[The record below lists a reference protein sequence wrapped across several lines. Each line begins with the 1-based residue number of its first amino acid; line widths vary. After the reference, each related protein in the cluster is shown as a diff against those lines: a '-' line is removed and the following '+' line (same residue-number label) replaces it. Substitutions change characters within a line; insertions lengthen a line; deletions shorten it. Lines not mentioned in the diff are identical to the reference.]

1 VRASDQY
8 HAGIVVDDFDAALA
22 DLSALFG
29 YEFASPLA
37 LSTPVR
43 FPEDG
48 QTAERTID
56 LRFTYSVTVPRV
68 EVIQTI
74 PGTLWIPAAG
84 SGIHHLGYWSDD
96 LGADSSLLEERG
108 YPLEAAGARPD
119 GTAIWAYHRGAAG
132 PRIELVSRELLP
144 FLEEWWSSAGSGVS

>member
-1 VRASDQY
+1 MRASDQY
-8 HAGIVVDDFDAALA
+8 HAGIVVDDFDAALN

-29 YEFASPLA
+29 YEFASPLE

-43 FPEDG
+43 LPEG
-48 QTAERTID
+48 EQTVERTIE

-74 PGTLWIPAAG
+74 PGTLWTPAAG

-96 LGADSSLLEERG
+96 LAADSSLLEQRG
-108 YPLEAAGARPD
+108 YPLEAAGARDD
-119 GTAIWAYHRGAAG
+119 GTAIWAYHRGAVG
-132 PRIELVSRELLP
+132 PRIELVSRDLLP
-144 FLEEWWSSAGSGVS
+144 FMEQWWSPAGS

>member
-8 HAGIVVDDFDAALA
+8 HAGIVVEDFDAALA
-22 DLSALFG
+22 DLAELFG

-43 FPEDG
+43 LPEG
-48 QTAERTID
+48 ETTTERTID
-56 LRFTYSVTVPRV
+56 LRFTYSVSVPRI
-68 EVIQTI
+68 ELIESI
-74 PGTLWIPAAG
+74 PGTLWTPVAG

-96 LGADSSLLEERG
+96 LPSDSSLLQARG
-108 YPLEAAGARPD
+108 YALEASGARDD
-119 GTAIWAYHRGAAG
+119 GTAIWAYHSGAVG

-144 FLEEWWSSAGSGVS
+144 FMEQWWSSAS

>member
-8 HAGIVVDDFDAALA
+8 HAGIVVDDFDAALN

-29 YEFASPLA
+29 YEFASPLE

-43 FPEDG
+43 LPEG
-48 QTAERTID
+48 EQTVERTIQ
-56 LRFTYSVTVPRV
+56 LRFTYSVSVPRI
-68 EVIQTI
+68 ELIQTI
-74 PGTLWIPAAG
+74 PGTLWTPAAG

-96 LGADSSLLEERG
+96 LAADSSLLEQRG
-108 YPLEAAGARPD
+108 YPMEAAGARDD
-119 GTAIWAYHRGAAG
+119 GTAIWAYHRGAVG

-144 FLEEWWSSAGSGVS
+144 FMEQWWSPAGP